1 MKSCLKFSKHV
12 ETGFLVWWDPNESFC
27 YVLGNHTAAVYS
39 ENTITSGKS
48 AGGSIIIL
56 EKLFISRDGETGQGW
71 GQNESSQIQSNPRR
85 NLFLGR
91 KFTIQ
96 HDNNP
101 KHTSI
106 ALHEWFKICSNGQV
120 GRKTL
125 IQLRICDELEN
136 CCSKSLS
143 DRSNFTKKNGHK
155 YQDPAVQSWSR
166 HPKRQL

>member
-96 HDNNP
+96 HDDNP

-106 ALHEWFKICSNGQV
+106 ALHEWFKIKNLNLFKWPSRPQDLNS
-120 GRKTL
+120 
-125 IQLRICDELEN
+125 IEN
-136 CCSKSLS
+136 LWPTWKLLFKISIWQKQ
-143 DRSNFTKKNGHK
+143 F
-155 YQDPAVQSWSR
+155 YQEEWA
-166 HPKRQL
+166 